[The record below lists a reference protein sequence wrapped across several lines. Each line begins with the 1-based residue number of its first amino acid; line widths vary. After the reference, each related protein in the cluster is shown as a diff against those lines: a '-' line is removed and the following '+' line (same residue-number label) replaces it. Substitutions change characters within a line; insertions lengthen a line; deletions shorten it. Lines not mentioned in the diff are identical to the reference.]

1 MFKKITLILFI
12 NLFGNHCF
20 SQEIKIKNQADSSRP
35 FYEAEASCG
44 SCKLNMKGK
53 GCFLAVRINGKNYF
67 VQEAGIDDFGDA
79 HDTEGFCNS
88 IRKVTIQ
95 GEIKEENFILTYLRF
110 NK

>member
-12 NLFGNHCF
+12 NLFSSHCF

-53 GCFLAVRINGKNYF
+53 GCFLAVRINGKNYL
-67 VQEAGIDDFGDA
+67 VQGAGIDDFGDA